1 MQNKI
6 LNRPDTKE
14 TLPNVQTA
22 KDTGTPKTT
31 ATLNR
36 DTLNAQVTT

>member
-1 MQNKI
+1 
-6 LNRPDTKE
+6 
-14 TLPNVQTA
+14 VQIA

-36 DTLNAQVTT
+36 DASNEQLTTQQINATKKE